1 MAESWW
7 FVVDIMA
14 NSFFQFK
21 EFTIH
26 QDRCAMKVTTD
37 SCLFG
42 AWVAVKI
49 QSTGSKTMKLL
60 DIGTGTG
67 LLGLMQAQKNPSLT
81 IDAIEIDGD
90 AAAQAA
96 QNVAGS
102 PWKERLSVI
111 HADAKVFASGEKYDI
126 IISNPPFYEKEL
138 KGDNVRKNLAHH
150 NEGLLLPELMTL
162 ISKNLTPGGHFFLL
176 LPYKRNAE
184 IRKLVIDLGMF
195 FEDLLFVR
203 QTPRHDYFRMLVQ
216 GKRSTTETIKTNFN
230 EITIK
235 GENEKYTEAFQFLLR
250 DYYLHL

>member
-1 MAESWW
+1 MP
-7 FVVDIMA
+7 

-21 EFTIH
+21 EFTVH

-42 AWVAVKI
+42 AWVAAKI
-49 QSTGSKTMKLL
+49 QHTVPETMQLL

-67 LLGLMQAQKNPSLT
+67 LLGLMQAQKNPSLI

-90 AAAQAA
+90 AAGQAV
-96 QNVAGS
+96 QNMKGS
-102 PWKERLSVI
+102 PWKERLNVI
-111 HADAKVFASGEKYDI
+111 HADVKNFAPGVKYDF

-138 KGDNVRKNLAHH
+138 KGDNTKKNLAHH
-150 NEGLLLPELMTL
+150 NEGLLLPELLKL
-162 ISKNLTPGGHFFLL
+162 IEENLAPDGHFFLL

-184 IRKLVIDLGMF
+184 IKKLVVDSGMF
-195 FEDLLFVR
+195 IEDLLFVR

-216 GKRSTTETIKTNFN
+216 GKRSTTEAIKTNFN

-235 GENEKYTEAFQFLLR
+235 DENEKYTEAFQSLLR

>member
-1 MAESWW
+1 
-7 FVVDIMA
+7 MA

-21 EFTIH
+21 EFTVH
-26 QDRCAMKVTTD
+26 QDRCAMKITTD

-42 AWVAVKI
+42 AWVAAKI
-49 QSTGSKTMKLL
+49 QSTGPKTTKLL

-81 IDAIEIDGD
+81 IDAIEIDVD

-96 QNVAGS
+96 QNVAAS
-102 PWKERLSVI
+102 PWKERLNII
-111 HADAKVFASGEKYDI
+111 HADAKAFATREKYDI

-138 KGDNVRKNLAHH
+138 KGDNTKKNLAHH
-150 NEGLLLPELMTL
+150 NEGLLLPELMMAIGEHL
-162 ISKNLTPGGHFFLL
+162 APGGHFFLL

-184 IRKLVIDLGMF
+184 IRKLVVDSGMMI
-195 FEDLLFVR
+195 EDLLFVR

-230 EITIK
+230 KITIK
-235 GENEKYTEAFQFLLR
+235 YENEKYTEAFQSLLR